1 MESQQILRILSG
13 KATEE
18 EKTIFYSQLE
28 HDPEAEREYLS
39 LKELWIVSGLNSNPT
54 SRPDQAESFKKFWEQ
69 TQSRPAAKIR
79 RFPRQIFRYAAMLV
93 VALATGFFLNYL
105 IPRSSTPF
113 SIKEFRS
120 GKGSM
125 STVVLEDGSRIWLNA
140 NTTLSLKEKKGK
152 IEALL
157 SGEAYFEIIHNE
169 VREFIVDL
177 GKIKVRD
184 RGTAFNISAYP
195 DDPICRTTLI
205 EGEVELLDQQDRLLE
220 KLDIAQ
226 TFRFENA
233 TNRYHIENI
242 DPELVTGW
250 KENKFVFI
258 DKSLKEICQELE
270 KWYGVKFVI
279 EQRSLEQEVFSS
291 VIRRSTT
298 ISQVLEMLRVTTGIS
313 YQIEEKKDETAIIYV
328 R

>member
-1 MESQQILRILSG
+1 MDSQQILRILSG
-13 KATEE
+13 KATKE
-18 EKTIFYSQLE
+18 EKTNFYSHLE

-54 SRPDQAESFKKFWEQ
+54 SEQYKAESFKKFWEK
-69 TQSRPAAKIR
+69 TQSRPVAKIR
-79 RFPRQIFRYAAMLV
+79 RFPREIFRYAAMLV

-105 IPRSSTPF
+105 IPRSGTVPF
-113 SIKEFRS
+113 IKEFRS

-140 NTTLSLKEKKGK
+140 NTTISLKEEKGK
-152 IEALL
+152 TEALL
-157 SGEAYFEIIHNE
+157 SGEAYFEIVHNE
-169 VREFIVDL
+169 AREFIVDL

-205 EGEVELLDQQDRLLE
+205 EGKVELLDQQDHLLE

-226 TFRFENA
+226 TFRFENE
-233 TNRYHIENI
+233 TNRYRIENI
-242 DPELVTGW
+242 DPELVIGW

-258 DKSLKEICQELE
+258 DKSLKDICQELE

-298 ISQVLEMLRVTTGIS
+298 ISQVLEMLRVTTGIT